1 MRAKVP
7 LNLFGIPFGLAG
19 LAATWAYAGR
29 RDLVPG
35 AIGDGLAVAGALAW
49 LAVLVAYGR
58 SVAARPRAIAA
69 DLVDP
74 VLGPFASLA
83 AIAPLVLVV
92 AGVLPHAPDLGRVLV
107 DVLAVVVVLAGGW
120 YTGQWIYGPLDVARL
135 HPGYFLPTVAGGL
148 LASAA
153 ASAAGQQRFAE
164 LLLGLGGICWLIL
177 GSMILARL
185 LLGPPLPAPLMPTI
199 AIEVAP
205 AAVATQAWLALH
217 GDRIDAVAAALG
229 GYGLLMVIAQL
240 RLLPAYAR
248 LSFVPGFWSFTFSWA
263 AVATAGLHWLAVL
276 HPSGW
281 KASSYVVL
289 AAITLLVGAI
299 ALRTALALARG
310 RLLPPPPAAAA
321 PAAA

>member
-1 MRAKVP
+1 
-7 LNLFGIPFGLAG
+7 
-19 LAATWAYAGR
+19 
-29 RDLVPG
+29 
-35 AIGDGLAVAGALAW
+35 
-49 LAVLVAYGR
+49 
-58 SVAARPRAIAA
+58 
-69 DLVDP
+69 
-74 VLGPFASLA
+74 
-83 AIAPLVLVV
+83 
-92 AGVLPHAPDLGRVLV
+92 
-107 DVLAVVVVLAGGW
+107 
-120 YTGQWIYGPLDVARL
+120 
-135 HPGYFLPTVAGGL
+135 
-148 LASAA
+148 
-153 ASAAGQQRFAE
+153 
-164 LLLGLGGICWLIL
+164 
-177 GSMILARL
+177 
-185 LLGPPLPAPLMPTI
+185 MPTI